1 MSRLKWNSFTTLHL
15 GLGKLF
21 LGLLPLSEWAKIK
34 WLFRWQCLG
43 QFEVFQLLH
52 FLLLS
57 SFYHILCRDCWKY
70 SMKPKANEINDWNK
84 LITYR
89 ITVPQTSHVRSILI
103 INSKR
108 TKKQFNFIALGE
120 TEFLVCLSF
129 ELAIAIMNLLWET
142 TDWFMFCYLHVLW
155 NGISGKPVETT
166 GRDGTT
172 TQ

>member
-1 MSRLKWNSFTTLHL
+1 MSRLKWNSFRTLHI
-15 GLGKLF
+15 GLGKSF

-34 WLFRWQCLG
+34 WLLRWQCLG

-57 SFYHILCRDCWKY
+57 SFYHILCGNCWKY
-70 SMKPKANEINDWNK
+70 NMRPKVNEINDWNK

-89 ITVPQTSHVRSILI
+89 ITVPQTSHVRSVLI

-108 TKKQFNFIALGE
+108 TKKQF
-120 TEFLVCLSF
+120 CLSF
-129 ELAIAIMNLLWET
+129 ELAIAITNLLWET
-142 TDWFMFCYLHVLW
+142 TDWFMFCYVHILW

-166 GRDGTT
+166 GRDETT